1 MSRNTLFELDERLA
15 LCASFVRQDSKL
27 ADVGTDHAF
36 LPVRLAAEG
45 KIISAVASDVRTG
58 PLKNAESNIRLYGV
72 EDKVRAVLSDGLDNI
87 SPDLA
92 DDIVIA
98 GMGGEL
104 IAKIIKRTQWLYD
117 GSKRLILQ
125 PMTRM
130 ESLRLFLYQ
139 DGFCIEKEK
148 ACVSGRKHYS
158 VMLCR
163 YDGVIRECS
172 KKIQYIGSLGD
183 DDSEEADGYINMIKT
198 KLKRKIDG
206 LEKSGR
212 LDEAAYFRSVIEE
225 IEGKSEAKK

>member
-15 LCASFVRQDSKL
+15 LCASVVRENSRL

-36 LPVRLAAEG
+36 LPVKLAAEG
-45 KIISAVASDVRTG
+45 KILSAVASDVRTG

-72 EDKVRAVLSDGLDNI
+72 EDKVRAVLSDGLDDI
-87 SPDLA
+87 SPELA

-104 IAKIIKRTQWLYD
+104 IANIIKRTQWLYD

-139 DGFCIEKEK
+139 NGFCIEQEK

-163 YDGVIRECS
+163 YDGVIRECG
-172 KKIQYIGSLGD
+172 KKEQYIGSLGD
-183 DDSEEADGYINMIKT
+183 DNSEEAAGYINMIKT
-198 KLKRKIDG
+198 KLKRKADG

-212 LDEAAYFRSVIEE
+212 LEEAAYFCSVIHE
-225 IEGKSEAKK
+225 IDNNGRTQ

>member
-1 MSRNTLFELDERLA
+1 MNSFQKENSR
-15 LCASFVRQDSKL
+15 L

-36 LPVRLAAEG
+36 LPVKLAAEG
-45 KIISAVASDVRTG
+45 KILSAVASDVRTG

-72 EDKVRAVLSDGLDNI
+72 EDKVRAVLSDGLDDI
-87 SPDLA
+87 SPELA

-104 IAKIIKRTQWLYD
+104 IANIIKRTQWLYD

-139 DGFCIEKEK
+139 NGFCIEQEK

-163 YDGVIRECS
+163 YDGVIRECG
-172 KKIQYIGSLGD
+172 KKEQYIGSLGD
-183 DDSEEADGYINMIKT
+183 DNSEEAAGYINMIKT
-198 KLKRKIDG
+198 KLKRKADG

-212 LDEAAYFRSVIEE
+212 LEEAAYFRSVIHE
-225 IEGKSEAKK
+225 IDNNGRTQ

>member
-15 LCASFVRQDSKL
+15 LCASFVRENSRL

-36 LPVRLAAEG
+36 LPVKLAAEG
-45 KIISAVASDVRTG
+45 KILSAVASDVRTG

-72 EDKVRAVLSDGLDNI
+72 EDKVRAVLSDGLDDI
-87 SPDLA
+87 SPELA

-104 IAKIIKRTQWLYD
+104 IANIIKRTQWLYD

-139 DGFCIEKEK
+139 NGFCIEQEK

-163 YDGVIRECS
+163 YDGAIRECG
-172 KKIQYIGSLGD
+172 KKEQYIGSLGD
-183 DDSEEADGYINMIKT
+183 DNSEEAAGYINMIKT
-198 KLKRKIDG
+198 KLKRKADG

-212 LDEAAYFRSVIEE
+212 LEEAAYFRSVIHE
-225 IEGKSEAKK
+225 IDNNGRTQ

>member
-15 LCASFVRQDSKL
+15 LCASFVRENSRL

-36 LPVRLAAEG
+36 LPVKLAAEG
-45 KIISAVASDVRTG
+45 KILSAVASDVRTG

-72 EDKVRAVLSDGLDNI
+72 EDKVRAVLSDGLDDI
-87 SPDLA
+87 SPELA

-104 IAKIIKRTQWLYD
+104 IANIIKRTQWLYD

-139 DGFCIEKEK
+139 NGFCIEQEK

-163 YDGVIRECS
+163 YDGVIRECG
-172 KKIQYIGSLGD
+172 KKEQYIGSLGD
-183 DDSEEADGYINMIKT
+183 DNSEEAAGYRNMIKT
-198 KLKRKIDG
+198 KLKRKADG

-212 LDEAAYFRSVIEE
+212 LEEAAYFRSVIHE
-225 IEGKSEAKK
+225 IDNNGRTQ